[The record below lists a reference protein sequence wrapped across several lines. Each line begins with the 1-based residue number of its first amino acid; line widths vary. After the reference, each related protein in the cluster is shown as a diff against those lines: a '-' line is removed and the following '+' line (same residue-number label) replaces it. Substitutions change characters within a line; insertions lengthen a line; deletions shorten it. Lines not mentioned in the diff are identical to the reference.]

1 MNLDYKNIWD
11 PDTPKKMTKK
21 SSSPQVRISPYK
33 KQSTVQLARDM
44 VAFASSPLK
53 TPVTPSTYKRAKD
66 KKVITGFQNR
76 VKLSSLN
83 LSTKVLEEIKPEKQY
98 ITVEDLSNFKA
109 EILNLQNGIN
119 IEIMELRIEHD
130 SFTEENMR
138 MLKRIEKLDF
148 SVMNSAE
155 EKFDA
160 MAHDLRKELV
170 LTKRKNSEILAKFE
184 DVAGQI

>member
-1 MNLDYKNIWD
+1 
-11 PDTPKKMTKK
+11 
-21 SSSPQVRISPYK
+21 
-33 KQSTVQLARDM
+33 
-44 VAFASSPLK
+44 
-53 TPVTPSTYKRAKD
+53 
-66 KKVITGFQNR
+66 
-76 VKLSSLN
+76 
-83 LSTKVLEEIKPEKQY
+83 
-98 ITVEDLSNFKA
+98 
-109 EILNLQNGIN
+109 
-119 IEIMELRIEHD
+119 MELRIEHD

-184 DVAGQI
+184 DVAG